1 MEPAVIDANV
11 VNGFGNAESEKMV
24 SPGHEPGDD
33 DGTADE
39 PEEVVGGA
47 EDDELEGAHGS
58 GRDGR
63 ADDPG
68 PARRER
74 RRGGRPCT
82 SPVYGAVRP
91 ASSEASYGCSRSR
104 TDVGCGMRATTARHP
119 DESVRGHRGP
129 VSISSLKVVFAA
141 DRPLVV
147 ARRRRGISYPANTP
161 PAPRSGIP
169 SAGRALTDA
178 VAPSSR

>member
-68 PARRER
+68 LARRER

-82 SPVYGAVRP
+82 SSGI
-91 ASSEASYGCSRSR
+91 
-104 TDVGCGMRATTARHP
+104 
-119 DESVRGHRGP
+119 RGGQAG
-129 VSISSLKVVFAA
+129 VK
-141 DRPLVV
+141 
-147 ARRRRGISYPANTP
+147 RGIVRVLEKSNGCRMWHARYHCATP
-161 PAPRSGIP
+161 RRV
-169 SAGRALTDA
+169 RAW
-178 VAPSSR
+178 S